1 LRRKATRIAVIV
13 KSATLLMLHDTVTIH
28 PHCLSKEFNGII
40 LIPMAATALV
50 PSRRTKIMAEIM
62 RVM

>member
-13 KSATLLMLHDTVTIH
+13 KSVALLMLHDTVTIH
-28 PHCLSKEFNGII
+28 PHCLSKDFNRVI
-40 LIPMAATALV
+40 LIPMADTALE